1 MSEFECSVKDL
12 MNDNT
17 NEKNIKSVPK
27 EEVKSNVEFL
37 SKSEVSGPDIKDENL
52 SLYEKAYTDK
62 NIKIVLFVLFVYLIL
77 SSQIFYN
84 ILGNNFSS
92 LFDSVTNSPNLSG
105 KVVSGGILGVSIILF
120 STLF

>member
-17 NEKNIKSVPK
+17 NEKNIKAVPE

-77 SSQIFYN
+77 SSQVFYN

-92 LFDSVTNSPNLSG
+92 LFDSATNSPNLSG

>member
-17 NEKNIKSVPK
+17 NEKNINTVPK

-37 SKSEVSGPDIKDENL
+37 YKSEASNPDIKDENL
-52 SLYEKAYTDK
+52 SLYEKAYTDR
-62 NIKIVLFVLFVYLIL
+62 NIKIVLFILLIYLIL

-92 LFDSVTNSPNLSG
+92 LIDSVTDSPTLTG
-105 KVVSGGILGVSIILF
+105 KVVLGGILGLSTVLF
-120 STLF
+120 TTLF

>member
-37 SKSEVSGPDIKDENL
+37 SKSEVYGPDIKDENL

-105 KVVSGGILGVSIILF
+105 KVVSGGILGVSVILF

>member
-17 NEKNIKSVPK
+17 NEKNINTVPK

-37 SKSEVSGPDIKDENL
+37 YKSEASNPDIKDENL
-52 SLYEKAYTDK
+52 SLYEKTYTDR
-62 NIKIVLFVLFVYLIL
+62 NIKIVLFILLIYLIL

-92 LFDSVTNSPNLSG
+92 LFDSVTNSPTLTG
-105 KVVSGGILGVSIILF
+105 KVVSGGILGLSTILF
-120 STLF
+120 TALF